1 MSLKNLTPIVKTT
14 QTAKNIKVGHFYFI
28 HDQSLVGHPGY
39 IIWVNDEKN
48 LYLAIKFGSTPNEHN
63 VPFGRAIGKGIEQS
77 YFYKRSFLGKRK
89 DFSKRELNDMYISKD
104 ELSKILS
111 YINVENP
118 IYSKNI
124 NRKDKRTYKWLFKQ

>member
-1 MSLKNLTPIVKTT
+1 
-14 QTAKNIKVGHFYFI
+14 
-28 HDQSLVGHPGY
+28 
-39 IIWVNDEKN
+39 
-48 LYLAIKFGSTPNEHN
+48 
-63 VPFGRAIGKGIEQS
+63 
-77 YFYKRSFLGKRK
+77 
-89 DFSKRELNDMYISKD
+89 MYISKD